1 MLLEC
6 DVIIILLFTM
16 CDGNYVGCVSTVMMK
31 KC

>member
-6 DVIIILLFTM
+6 DVIIILLFVM
-16 CDGNYVGCVSTVMMK
+16 CDGNYFGCVSTVMKK